1 MSPNLRCSQ
10 AFVFLKK
17 SPLLIVSAITW
28 EQRKLNQLADIIGG
42 GTPSTANPEYWDGD
56 IDWYAPAEIG
66 EERYA
71 DGSVRK
77 ITELGLQKSS
87 ATVLPAGRTILFTSR
102 AGIGKTAI
110 LRRSGATNQGFQ
122 SIVLKDGINPYFIF
136 SMSDS
141 IKEKAETVA
150 SGSTFLEI
158 SGKMLGNLDVMIPKK
173 PEQDMIARYFES
185 LDSLITLHQREY
197 DNEKRAKIFVLAL
210 IG

>member
-1 MSPNLRCSQ
+1 
-10 AFVFLKK
+10 
-17 SPLLIVSAITW
+17 
-28 EQRKLNQLADIIGG
+28 
-42 GTPSTANPEYWDGD
+42 
-56 IDWYAPAEIG
+56 
-66 EERYA
+66 
-71 DGSVRK
+71 
-77 ITELGLQKSS
+77 
-87 ATVLPAGRTILFTSR
+87 
-102 AGIGKTAI
+102 
-110 LRRSGATNQGFQ
+110 
-122 SIVLKDGINPYFIF
+122 
-136 SMSDS
+136 MSDS